1 MSNEDPADEPL
12 DEAPP
17 RVDEVDCPEL
27 WKFLLLADEGPSL
40 FFEAA
45 LFLALKVR
53 PLELP
58 EVFRP
63 PRPRHPERPRYLFV
77 LKSQKEVNLSVAI
90 KKMITIQCHSSVVNS
105 YGSNPIQYL
114 KLL

>member
-63 PRPRHPERPRYLFV
+63 PRPRHPERPR
-77 LKSQKEVNLSVAI
+77 
-90 KKMITIQCHSSVVNS
+90 
-105 YGSNPIQYL
+105 
-114 KLL
+114 